1 MDDTARALVH
11 GALDPDE
18 YNECM
23 MAEFDLANDFRECLP
38 ELLTRTTSQAN
49 GPQKPLRHLYRA
61 HGVAQTLPSPPLYA
75 YLLEGRYTPEDIVR
89 GLSGL
94 HDADAERI
102 RNVVVAAKGTGVVVG
117 LASCVVRAGYR
128 SSHELLNLR
137 LLSSRGPDPFPRPL
151 SFQRKGFTDLKE
163 ACIVSKP
170 ISRKPCDSRLP
181 CEVVNG
187 SKAHVY
193 HNACIVLYHRRDEEE
208 VSHTLCDGVAWAL
221 QELMRSPSE
230 SDNANVLGL
239 QPGSCLRLVE
249 SGNKDFNPGT
259 GDIALPVQ
267 DPLRILL
274 WYALAVRDTKLWKQA
289 LDLDRILQAK
299 FIIKFLEYAIKHARS
314 DIWVDVFGA
323 FTRSIFKALTL
334 EDSPESSTLA
344 SLWYPDCTI
353 LESSLKG
360 LGFEVLKESLDAY
373 LELWANCFEA
383 QLEVFDLLARPSV
396 SSVNQV
402 LIRSWTQVHCDRNLP
417 YYHRGR
423 YWNNPEMIVKMASK
437 CTKGLKALEELV
449 NKEGDF
455 GFAVKLATKLLENP
469 PTAQL
474 SDSLG
479 TATSVLHLA
488 VSLWEDGH
496 GVCGLTGHIE
506 HAVSI
511 SQLCLEAARL
521 TSPAASTTSADIT
534 PLSAVARLNP
544 MEPCQKVLAS
554 ILANQ
559 LELGTTN
566 TKVVY
571 SLYDRLKDICVPFIG
586 HLREW
591 HHRQPWAKG
600 DLMQASPF
608 KEFVAEMVGVYMELC
623 VGKRVGPYVHPLV
636 KPVGC
641 QSGFVAPRERPV
653 TTLTAASQEE
663 YKPRGV
669 CRHCARL
676 DEFLLSPS
684 RSSGPSLVQLQAGR
698 SRQSPEML
706 LRLAIIEEAP
716 IVDHLKGRLSYAGR
730 YVSWDIKTD
739 HETKSKQR
747 LEITTKEDLWAM
759 KQWDGPDGRV
769 ESAWVFLKTLFAIVG
784 KVSEREDQAED
795 DMSEQEDQGGRPENA
810 VSAWEDLAK
819 SVLGEE
825 EWGRIHAILDDK
837 SPLPAPP
844 TSQSTLEKG
853 NNGKR
858 KKKAQPAAGP
868 STRVE
873 VGTKRKRGPL

>member
-1 MDDTARALVH
+1 MGWHRH
-11 GALDPDE
+11 
-18 YNECM
+18 
-23 MAEFDLANDFRECLP
+23 CL
-38 ELLTRTTSQAN
+38 L
-49 GPQKPLRHLYRA
+49 PLCTPTCSKV
-61 HGVAQTLPSPPLYA
+61 GI
-75 YLLEGRYTPEDIVR
+75 TPEDIVR

-117 LASCVVRAGYR
+117 LASCVVRVLDPWPWPQAGYR

-230 SDNANVLGL
+230 SDNANVLVTYIPSALASSRDCNLDLAYGW
-239 QPGSCLRLVE
+239 VE

-323 FTRSIFKALTL
+323 FCSRDAPKTRSIFKALTL

-437 CTKGLKALEELV
+437 CTKGLKALEEL
-449 NKEGDF
+449 
-455 GFAVKLATKLLENP
+455 
-469 PTAQL
+469 
-474 SDSLG
+474 
-479 TATSVLHLA
+479 
-488 VSLWEDGH
+488 
-496 GVCGLTGHIE
+496 
-506 HAVSI
+506 
-511 SQLCLEAARL
+511 
-521 TSPAASTTSADIT
+521 
-534 PLSAVARLNP
+534 
-544 MEPCQKVLAS
+544 
-554 ILANQ
+554 
-559 LELGTTN
+559 
-566 TKVVY
+566 
-571 SLYDRLKDICVPFIG
+571 
-586 HLREW
+586 
-591 HHRQPWAKG
+591 
-600 DLMQASPF
+600 
-608 KEFVAEMVGVYMELC
+608 
-623 VGKRVGPYVHPLV
+623 
-636 KPVGC
+636 
-641 QSGFVAPRERPV
+641 
-653 TTLTAASQEE
+653 
-663 YKPRGV
+663 
-669 CRHCARL
+669 
-676 DEFLLSPS
+676 
-684 RSSGPSLVQLQAGR
+684 
-698 SRQSPEML
+698 
-706 LRLAIIEEAP
+706 
-716 IVDHLKGRLSYAGR
+716 
-730 YVSWDIKTD
+730 
-739 HETKSKQR
+739 
-747 LEITTKEDLWAM
+747 
-759 KQWDGPDGRV
+759 
-769 ESAWVFLKTLFAIVG
+769 
-784 KVSEREDQAED
+784 
-795 DMSEQEDQGGRPENA
+795 
-810 VSAWEDLAK
+810 
-819 SVLGEE
+819 
-825 EWGRIHAILDDK
+825 
-837 SPLPAPP
+837 
-844 TSQSTLEKG
+844 
-853 NNGKR
+853 
-858 KKKAQPAAGP
+858 
-868 STRVE
+868 
-873 VGTKRKRGPL
+873 